1 MYGIVSASVMGD
13 TLHREGA
20 PELWDRQR
28 TLFGRVANVDTLKW
42 IKTFISKYEN

>member
-1 MYGIVSASVMGD
+1 MYGIVSARVMIG
-13 TLHREGA
+13 TA
-20 PELWDRQR
+20 PEMWDRQR